1 MYTAEYNIETA
12 AILATIATRMDSSQ
26 NCPRELD
33 FNPSC
38 TYDGCRQCSNFCIM
52 LNGVGPRA
60 TVGITGQQLLNQ
72 LPHIDGT
79 VIRSA
84 RYGHASFSDLDRT
97 KINHNYGKFF
107 ICRYIISLTLVKS

>member
-1 MYTAEYNIETA
+1 MYSAEYNIESA
-12 AILATIATRMDSSQ
+12 ATLVTIATRMDSSQ
-26 NCPRELD
+26 NCCRELD

-52 LNGVGPRA
+52 LDGVGPRA
-60 TVGITGQQLLNQ
+60 SIEISSQQLLNQ

-84 RYGHASFSDLDRT
+84 QYGHASFLDLDRT
-97 KINHNYGKFF
+97 KINYNYGKYKL
-107 ICRYIISLTLVKS
+107 R